1 MLLVYFGGYMS
12 SKEELNVPFIVGF
25 GAVCLALLGL
35 GTYCWI
41 SLFQE
46 SVSLGMIIG
55 LSTIIF
61 GMVTSK
67 LGGFGEWL
75 NILVCIVGI
84 ILFLISLF

>member
-1 MLLVYFGGYMS
+1 MS

-46 SVSLGMIIG
+46 SISLGLIIG

-61 GMVTSK
+61 AMVTSK
-67 LGGFGEWL
+67 LGGIGEWL
-75 NILVCIVGI
+75 YIGLCVIGVI
-84 ILFLISLF
+84 IFLISLF